1 MHTFLVRS
9 LNQRGFLIRDLKI
22 LSVTARDLTHKSA
35 AGPAGLIHASHFF
48 PVRTR
53 HLITTKVTEK
63 GKNPVPQSWF

>member
-9 LNQRGFLIRDLKI
+9 LNQQGFLIRDLKI

-35 AGPAGLIHASHFF
+35 ARPAGPIHASHFF
-48 PVRTR
+48 LARMR

-63 GKNPVPQSWF
+63 GKTPVTESWF